1 MPGGPCVSSP
11 CPPPVAERE
20 RNESQKSFAFDHFDC
35 YLASDQFP
43 YEIGEYDYTSPAKK
57 MSNRAPAPTLPRD
70 LCHET
75 FDPKRSLGL
84 LILVDVALF
93 SPRA

>member
-1 MPGGPCVSSP
+1 MR
-11 CPPPVAERE
+11 A
-20 RNESQKSFAFDHFDC
+20 RNLLHRIISTAFSQVVNFLTESAKM
-35 YLASDQFP
+35 
-43 YEIGEYDYTSPAKK
+43 TTPALKK

-70 LCHET
+70 LCHEN

-93 SPRA
+93 SLTA